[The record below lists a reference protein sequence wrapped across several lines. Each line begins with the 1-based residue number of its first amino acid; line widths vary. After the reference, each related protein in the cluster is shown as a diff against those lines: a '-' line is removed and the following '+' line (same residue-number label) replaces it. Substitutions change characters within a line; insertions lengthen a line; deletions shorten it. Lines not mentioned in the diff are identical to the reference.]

1 MKHKTSKKNKS
12 LRPTTGKVREALF
25 DILRGR
31 IKNARFLDLFA
42 GTGAVGMTALR
53 EGASEVL
60 FVEAVK
66 GNSSEIEKSAER
78 FHFSGKIK
86 IITKKVLPFI
96 EWAELNNMV
105 FDIIFLDPPY
115 HTDEIIDT
123 LLSLARSGILDH
135 KGIVIAEHFSKR
147 QLSDRFDS
155 LQKIKDYHYGDTVLS
170 FYKSESPQLQGG
182 ASK

>member
-31 IKNARFLDLFA
+31 IENARFLDLYA
-42 GTGAVGMTALR
+42 GTGAVGLDALR

-60 FVEAVK
+60 FVETSK
-66 GNSSEIEKSAER
+66 GNSIEIDKSAER
-78 FHFSGKIK
+78 FHFTGKIK
-86 IITKKVLPFI
+86 IITKKVIPFI
-96 EWAELNNMV
+96 ESAELNSMV

-123 LLSLARSGILDH
+123 MTSLSRSSILDN

-147 QLSDRFDS
+147 LLSERFDS

-170 FYKSESPQLQGG
+170 FYEKKIES
-182 ASK
+182 S